1 VRQQRELLEA
11 ELRQA
16 LPAEERQ
23 KMEQAQQER
32 DAQMQAM
39 ANMTPEERMQQF
51 AQRGGGAGMDKMNR
65 DRIMNSTPEQRAAR
79 RGGPGGGPGGPG
91 GPGGFRAPR

>member
-1 VRQQRELLEA
+1 MTAEMRQQRELLEA

-16 LPAEERQ
+16 LPAEDRQ

-32 DAQMQAM
+32 EAQMRTM

-51 AQRGGGAGMDKMNR
+51 AQRGGGPGMDRMNR
-65 DRIMNSTPEQRAAR
+65 DRLMNSTPEQRAAR
-79 RGGPGGGPGGPG
+79 RGPGGPG
-91 GPGGFRAPR
+91 GSGGFGGPR